1 MFKKLFLFKAMP
13 ARTSAGLLV
22 LRVLVGVPLFLHHG
36 LEKLTRFSQMSAHF
50 PNPLHIGVVPSLLF
64 AALSDGICSVL
75 LVLGL
80 ATRWAALV
88 VFINIFV
95 VWAFLLHFHFFGRA
109 GGEGELLVLYLAAAI
124 ALFLAGAGK
133 YSIDGA
139 LDDEE

>member
-1 MFKKLFLFKAMP
+1 MFKKLLLLKAMP
-13 ARTSAGLLV
+13 AKTDAGLLA
-22 LRVLVGVPLFLHHG
+22 LRLFVGVPLLLHHG
-36 LEKLTRFSQMSAHF
+36 LEKLFGFSRMAAHF

-64 AALSDGICSVL
+64 ATLSDGICSVL

-95 VWAFLLHFHFFGRA
+95 VFAVAHHFSFFGR
-109 GGEGELLVLYLAAAI
+109 GGAEGEMLVLYLGAMI

-139 LDDEE
+139 MKMK